1 MTIAP
6 LVRRLALAA
15 ALGLPGLAGP
25 GAHARGGLEDAHL
38 RLL

>member
-15 ALGLPGLAGP
+15 ALGLPGLAAAQAP
-25 GAHARGGLEDAHL
+25 TPVEV
-38 RLL
+38 